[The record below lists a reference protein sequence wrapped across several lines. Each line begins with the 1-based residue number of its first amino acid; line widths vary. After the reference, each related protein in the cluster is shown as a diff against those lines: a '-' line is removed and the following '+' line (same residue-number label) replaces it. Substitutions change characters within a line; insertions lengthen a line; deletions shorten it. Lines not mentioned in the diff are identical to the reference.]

1 MEYYSK
7 LLLQY
12 CNSRGYSIIDVDEK
26 IKYDYINW
34 LLEQE
39 ESRKIYK
46 EFIESLGIE
55 INSNDTIEINKG
67 ILDSIAEE
75 KTLIISPYQNLKIN
89 GEDKMFDDLKY
100 ARDRISKTIIT
111 QNPYSIK
118 DLEYIFGI
126 DKFLIGVYGKMSDC
140 DKDIKIRKLMDINQI
155 LLKHTEEQYETKDG
169 SYLYTIQNKK
179 AKEKNKSIG
188 YNSIKKSK

>member
-12 CNSRGYSIIDVDEK
+12 CNSRGYSIIDIDEK

-39 ESRKIYK
+39 ESKKIYK
-46 EFIESLGIE
+46 EFIESLGIK
-55 INSNDTIEINKG
+55 INSSNTVEINKG
-67 ILDSIAEE
+67 MLDSIAEE
-75 KTLIISPYQNLKIN
+75 KTLIVSPYQKLKIN
-89 GEDKMFDDLKY
+89 GEKKLLDDLKY

-126 DKFLIGVYGKMSDC
+126 DKFLIGVYGKIADY

-169 SYLYTIQNKK
+169 NYLYTIQNKK
-179 AKEKNKSIG
+179 AKEKIKSIG

>member
-55 INSNDTIEINKG
+55 INSNDTVEINKG
-67 ILDSIAEE
+67 MLDSIAEE
-75 KTLIISPYQNLKIN
+75 KTLIISPYQKLKIN
-89 GEDKMFDDLKY
+89 GEDKLLDDLKY

-155 LLKHTEEQYETKDG
+155 LLKHTEEQYETKNG
-169 SYLYTIQNKK
+169 NYLYTIQNKK
-179 AKEKNKSIG
+179 AKEKIKSIG